1 MADASKDLL
10 VPWALDAGTDNIPE
24 YTGRDLRDL
33 FAVFFEP
40 KSDSEPFQAAPGILR
55 GCTVSASSTE
65 VTIQP
70 GHCIVTTAGGSY
82 LTGVKNPVTLP
93 LTAPHESFD
102 RIDLVALSIEE
113 TADTGRGAKI
123 RVIEGTPA
131 TYPSNP
137 VTPAGA
143 LVIASIRVDRTGYP
157 RVTPGTE
164 ASLAGAINP
173 PETITY
179 SLGAGAR
186 YGSITGVELPG
197 GFVAVS
203 VNVTM
208 NGDEEIIG
216 RDMRGFEEWYGTL
229 GDSKNIWWC
238 ALQGRGYLFVTG
250 GVPPEGTVI
259 RGSFLCRR
267 AISVDN

>member
-1 MADASKDLL
+1 MANVNMDLL

-55 GCTVSASSTE
+55 GCTVSATSTE

-70 GHCIVTTAGGSY
+70 GHCIVTTSGGSY

-93 LTAPHESFD
+93 LSAPHATFD
-102 RIDLVALSIEE
+102 RIDLVALSIGE
-113 TADTGRGAKI
+113 TADTERGAKI
-123 RVIEGTPA
+123 QVIEGTPA
-131 TYPSNP
+131 SSPI
-137 VTPAGA
+137 TPFTPEGA
-143 LVIASIRVDRTGYP
+143 IVLASVQISGGSAP
-157 RVTPGTE
+157 RVIPGVE
-164 ASLAGAINP
+164 ASLAEATKPVINFP
-173 PETITY
+173 
-179 SLGAGAR
+179 LGAGAR

-216 RDMRGFEEWYGTL
+216 RDMRGFEEYYGPL

-250 GVPPEGTVI
+250 GVPPEGTII
-259 RGSFLCRR
+259 RGSLLLHRQTQ
-267 AISVDN
+267 

>member
-55 GCTVSASSTE
+55 GCTVSATSTE
-65 VTIQP
+65 VTVQP
-70 GHCIVTTAGGSY
+70 GHCMITTASGSY
-82 LTGVKNPVTLP
+82 LTGVKNPVSLP
-93 LTAPHESFD
+93 LSAPHETFN
-102 RIDLVALSIEE
+102 RIDLVVLSVEE
-113 TADTGRGAKI
+113 SRDTGRGAKI
-123 RVIEGTPA
+123 QVIEGTPA
-131 TYPSNP
+131 TYPSDP

-143 LVIASIRVDRTGYP
+143 IALASVEISISSAP
-157 RVTPGTE
+157 RVIPGGQ
-164 ASLAGAINP
+164 ASLAGAGKSVIN
-173 PETITY
+173 Y

-216 RDMRGFEEWYGTL
+216 RDMRGFDEWYGTL
-229 GDSKNIWWC
+229 GDSKNVWWC
-238 ALQGRGYLFVTG
+238 ALQGRGFLFATG
-250 GVPPEGTVI
+250 EIPPEGTVI

>member
-1 MADASKDLL
+1 MAEINSDLL

-55 GCTVSASSTE
+55 GCQVSATSTE
-65 VTIQP
+65 VTVQP
-70 GHCIVTTAGGSY
+70 GHCIVTTAGGSF

-93 LTAPHESFD
+93 LSAPHETFN
-102 RIDLVALSIEE
+102 RIDLVTLSIEE
-113 TADTGRGAKI
+113 TAGTGRGASI

-131 TYPSNP
+131 AYPSNP

-143 LVIASIRVDRTGYP
+143 LVIASIGVDRTGYP

-164 ASLAGAINP
+164 ASLAGASKP

-197 GFVAVS
+197 GYVAVS
-203 VNVTM
+203 VNITM

-216 RDMRGFEEWYGTL
+216 RDMRGFDEWYGAL
-229 GDSKNIWWC
+229 GDSKNVWWC
-238 ALQGRGYLFVTG
+238 ALQGRGFLFVTG
-250 GVPPEGTVI
+250 EVPPEGTVI
-259 RGSFLCRR
+259 RGSLLLHRQ
-267 AISVDN
+267 SQ

>member
-10 VPWALDAGTDNIPE
+10 VPWALDAGTDNAPE

-40 KSDSEPFQAAPGILR
+40 KSDTDPFLSNPGILR
-55 GCTVSASSTE
+55 GCTVSATSTE

-93 LTAPHESFD
+93 LSAPHSTFD

-131 TYPSNP
+131 SSPI
-137 VTPAGA
+137 TPFTPEGA
-143 LVIASIRVDRTGYP
+143 IVLASVQISGGSAP
-157 RVTPGTE
+157 RVIPGVE
-164 ASLAGAINP
+164 ASLAGARSKSVINFP
-173 PETITY
+173 
-179 SLGAGAR
+179 LGAGAR

-216 RDMRGFEEWYGTL
+216 RDMRGFEEWYGSL

-238 ALQGRGYLFVTG
+238 ALQGRGFLFATG
-250 GVPPEGTVI
+250 GIPPAGTVI
-259 RGSFLCRR
+259 RGSLLLCR
-267 AISVDN
+267 AISVEG

>member
-1 MADASKDLL
+1 MANVNMDLL

-40 KSDSEPFQAAPGILR
+40 KSDTDPFHSNPGILR
-55 GCTVSASSTE
+55 GCAVSATSTE

-93 LTAPHESFD
+93 LTAAHESFD

-123 RVIEGTPA
+123 QVIEGTPA
-131 TYPSNP
+131 SSPI
-137 VTPAGA
+137 TPFTPEGA
-143 LVIASIRVDRTGYP
+143 IVLASVQISGGSAP
-157 RVTPGTE
+157 RVIPGVE
-164 ASLAGAINP
+164 ASLAGARSKSVSNFP
-173 PETITY
+173 
-179 SLGAGAR
+179 LGAGAR

-216 RDMRGFEEWYGTL
+216 RDMRGFDEWYGPL

-238 ALQGRGYLFVTG
+238 ALQGRGFLFVTG
-250 GVPPEGTVI
+250 GVPPAGTVI

>member
-40 KSDSEPFQAAPGILR
+40 KSASEPFLSSPGILR

-65 VTIQP
+65 VTVQP

-93 LTAPHESFD
+93 LTAAHESFD

-123 RVIEGTPA
+123 QVIEGTPSI
-131 TYPSNP
+131 YPSAP
-137 VTPAGA
+137 TIPDGA
-143 LVIASIRVDRTGYP
+143 LILGTIQVVNTGAP
-157 RVTPGTE
+157 SVTPGTE
-164 ASLAGAINP
+164 ASLAGASKD
-173 PETITY
+173 PEVIQY
-179 SLGAGAR
+179 ALGDGAR

-216 RDMRGFEEWYGTL
+216 RDMRGFEEYYGPL

-250 GVPPEGTVI
+250 EVPPAGTVI
-259 RGSFLCRR
+259 RGTVLLRKHG
-267 AISVDN
+267 